1 MSGSLQDLRCGAPD
15 LPRMPQ
21 YLLSHRMSDH
31 AVGKT
36 FRLLTM
42 STVIFSVTLVLLV
55 LPLGVLLAAMY
66 ASHTDGFVWM
76 EAHQ

>member
-1 MSGSLQDLRCGAPD
+1 
-15 LPRMPQ
+15 
-21 YLLSHRMSDH
+21 MSDH

-55 LPLGVLLAAMY
+55 LPLGVLLATMY
-66 ASHTDGFVWM
+66 ASHTEGFVWIVHINEHPWLITPEQP
-76 EAHQ
+76 EAFVRALSA